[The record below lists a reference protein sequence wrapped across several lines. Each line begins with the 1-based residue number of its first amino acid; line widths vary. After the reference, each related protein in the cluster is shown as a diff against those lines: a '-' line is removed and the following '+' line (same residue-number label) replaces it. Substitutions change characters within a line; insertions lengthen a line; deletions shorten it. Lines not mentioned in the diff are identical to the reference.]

1 HTHSKRPSMC
11 FVVFSFSSSDPIPS
25 PSGTLTKMSGLE
37 ILGAISSVIAILEA
51 GARVI
56 GACQDANGIPSSMR
70 DAHARLP
77 LVIETLRLV
86 DNDVRSSRGSDTNRG
101 MEKVL
106 KACEKK
112 AISLERIFR
121 ACIPPGAPRSSLC
134 RRIVTAIRM
143 TLRVGKTRKIEY
155 LMKGIL
161 EDIQLLA
168 DNHALSDSTR
178 HQIRQSTES
187 MIQGDWRRAL
197 PSPLVSKSTVVVPST
212 YGHAPQHQPSGH
224 HNHHQGTGTQ
234 YIHVHGGGILN
245 INSGQSPYIVGTIA
259 GGRFPFPTAANL

>member
-1 HTHSKRPSMC
+1 
-11 FVVFSFSSSDPIPS
+11 
-25 PSGTLTKMSGLE
+25 MSGLE

-51 GARVI
+51 GARI
-56 GACQDANGIPSSMR
+56 IEACQDANGIPSSIR

-86 DNDVRSSRGSDTNRG
+86 DNDVSSGGSDTNRG

-106 KACEKK
+106 KACKKK

-121 ACIPPGAPRSSLC
+121 ACIPPGASRSSLC
-134 RRIVTAIRM
+134 RRIVTATRM
-143 TLRVGKTRKIEY
+143 SLRVGKTKY

-168 DNHALSDSTR
+168 DNRALSDSTR

-212 YGHAPQHQPSGH
+212 YGHTPQHQPSGH
-224 HNHHQGTGTQ
+224 QNHHQGTGTQ
-234 YIHVHGGGILN
+234 YIYVHGGGILN
-245 INSGQSPYIVGTIA
+245 INSGQNPFIVGTIA